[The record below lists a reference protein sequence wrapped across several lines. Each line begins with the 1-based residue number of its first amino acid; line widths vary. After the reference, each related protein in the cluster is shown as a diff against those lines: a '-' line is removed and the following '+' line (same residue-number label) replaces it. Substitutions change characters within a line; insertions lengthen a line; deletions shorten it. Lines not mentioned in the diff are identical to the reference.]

1 MLSSK
6 PEDACR
12 MLKVALQGITLSYHW
27 NRYEPRDQNA
37 FIDIPFNVQEIGGLL
52 SWY

>member
-12 MLKVALQGITLSYHW
+12 MLKVALQGDRFSG
-27 NRYEPRDQNA
+27 RYEPRDQNA